1 VERVAPLARRART
14 NLDELGYDHVSVVAG
29 DASFGLADQGPW
41 DAIIV
46 TACAP
51 GLPEDMARQL
61 RDGGLLLIPIAHQ
74 GDQVLYRYRRQ
85 GDTFSVER
93 SVECQFVPL
102 LRGVEASGTA

>member
-1 VERVAPLARRART
+1 
-14 NLDELGYDHVSVVAG
+14 VAG
-29 DASFGLADQGPW
+29 DASFGLAEQGPW

-51 GLPEDMARQL
+51 GLPEDMACQL

-85 GDTFSVER
+85 GDSFSVER